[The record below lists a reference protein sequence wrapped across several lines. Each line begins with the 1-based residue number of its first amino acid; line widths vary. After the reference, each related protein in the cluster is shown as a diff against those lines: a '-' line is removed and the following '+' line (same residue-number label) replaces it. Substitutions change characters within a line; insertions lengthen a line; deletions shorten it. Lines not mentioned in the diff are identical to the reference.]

1 MGERS
6 YADRLFG
13 IAADEGVK
21 VLGRAKLQ
29 KAGADADAEIA
40 ALRERVV
47 ELEAGL
53 EASLP
58 EHKAELSITHN
69 EHRCSYESAAEF
81 LDACAIDA
89 DELARPDEIERM
101 IESDSIWCLQ
111 WYPHTPLGFNRR
123 YAATLV
129 ALLGEEGD
137 ENG

>member
-1 MGERS
+1 MNDGTKRVEKLS
-6 YADRLFG
+6 PADV
-13 IAADEGVK
+13 IAQQS
-21 VLGRAKLQ
+21 AK
-29 KAGADADAEIA
+29 IA
-40 ALRERVV
+40 ALRDRVA

-69 EHRCSYESAAEF
+69 EHRCSYESAADF

-123 YAATLV
+123 YAATLG
-129 ALLGEEGD
+129 ALL
-137 ENG
+137 ENKEAP